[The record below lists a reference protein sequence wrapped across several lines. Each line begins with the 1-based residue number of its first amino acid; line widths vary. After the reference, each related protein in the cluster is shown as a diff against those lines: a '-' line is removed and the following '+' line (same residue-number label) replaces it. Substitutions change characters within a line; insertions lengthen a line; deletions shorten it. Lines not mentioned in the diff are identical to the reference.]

1 MFHDIRG
8 CSKPLSIVGDMRFL
22 EKGKKKKKS
31 RSSNARYMNLISYRI
46 KGDTSARPCEV
57 TQQMKAYIYN
67 IDIYL

>member
-1 MFHDIRG
+1 
-8 CSKPLSIVGDMRFL
+8 MRFL